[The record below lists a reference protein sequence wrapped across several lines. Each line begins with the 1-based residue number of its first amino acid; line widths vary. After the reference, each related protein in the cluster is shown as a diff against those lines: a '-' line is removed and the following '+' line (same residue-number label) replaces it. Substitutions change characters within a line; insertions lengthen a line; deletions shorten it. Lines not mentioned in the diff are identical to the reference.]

1 MAENKTVNL
10 PAGAIAGKMTKTHS
24 IGEIIEKTQKA
35 RKQNVYEVD
44 FGMVSITGSLYGK
57 IEDQEYDII
66 LVPRA
71 KK

>member
-1 MAENKTVNL
+1 MVAPKTVTL
-10 PAGAIAGKMTKTHS
+10 SEGSIAGKMTKTHS

-57 IEDQEYDII
+57 IEDIEYDII
-66 LVPRA
+66 LVPRN